1 MSPEVQVQA
10 LPFWADLAVSALI
23 VCGSLVAL
31 IGSFSLMRLRT
42 FFERVHAP
50 SVIAT
55 LGCWCVVLATVLY
68 VSLQTNEL
76 ALYPLLLAVFLALTV
91 PVTTIFLMRTGLFRA
106 RLAREGVPP
115 PLSGQSRA
123 HDGMPERTPSAR
135 SAVSPAVPPALDAAE
150 DA

>member
-1 MSPEVQVQA
+1 MSPTLHT
-10 LPFWADLAVSALI
+10 LPLWADWIVSALL
-23 VCGSLVAL
+23 VCGALVAL

-55 LGCWCVVLATVLY
+55 LGCWFVVLATVLY
-68 VSLQTNEL
+68 VSLRWQEL

-91 PVTTIFLMRTGLFRA
+91 PVINIFLMRTGLFRA
-106 RLAREGVPP
+106 RLAREPVPP
-115 PLSGQSRA
+115 PLSGKSKGPDVA
-123 HDGMPERTPSAR
+123 PELISCATPFVAPQ
-135 SAVSPAVPPALDAAE
+135 AQPALDAAE